1 MTVLDVVVPAYQ
13 ALPDYHQTYGAEVAD
28 LCELVGF
35 TPDPEQRLGLDLLF
49 GVDRTGKSVA
59 FEFAVVCSRQNLK
72 TGLFKQ
78 AALGWLFI
86 TDQRLIIWSAH
97 EFNTA
102 QEAHRDMAELIEG
115 SDFLRRRLK
124 QVYNGAADK
133 SIELLSG
140 QRLVFKART
149 HTGGK
154 GLSGDKVVL
163 DEAFALRP
171 MHMGSLL
178 PTLSVR
184 PDPQVVYGSSA
195 GYADSDVLRGIR
207 DRGRSGRS
215 DRLAYLE
222 WGAAPG
228 TCVRGALCDH
238 LQGTPGCALDVVE
251 NWQASNPLLGR
262 TRTNGTGLTLEYV
275 RAERE
280 ALPPLEFARERLGWW
295 DEPDL
300 GNAPPISVDDW
311 KARTDK
317 TSAIPDKAPIVL
329 AAEIALDRKSASVG
343 VAGFRADGTQHVE
356 LIAHQAGTDWLLPA
370 LLGFIERNELH
381 QLNRGTTAKP
391 KLCPAVIIDPTSPAG
406 TLVDPLRKAGTE
418 PVLMT
423 TREAGLSAAG
433 LQDAV
438 KDEQVFHRGQEAVE
452 LALSGAVKRDLG
464 DGGWAFGRK
473 KSAQSAV
480 DITPLVVVANAR
492 WALTEAISTDA
503 GAWAFYD

>member
-1 MTVLDVVVPAYQ
+1 MSVVDVVPPAFKSYPAY
-13 ALPDYHQTYGAEVAD
+13 HKTYGPEVSE
-28 LCELVGF
+28 LCALVGF
-35 TPDPEQRLGLDLLF
+35 APDPEQQLGLDLLF
-49 GVDRTGKSVA
+49 GVDWSGRSVA

-86 TDQRLIIWSAH
+86 TDQRLVVWSAH

-115 SDFLRRRLK
+115 SPFLVKRLK

-149 HTGGK
+149 HTGGR

-171 MHMGSLL
+171 SHMGALL

-195 GYADSDVLRGIR
+195 GLAESDVLRGIR
-207 DRGRSGRS
+207 DRGRAGVSP
-215 DRLAYLE
+215 RLAYVE
-222 WGAAPG
+222 WGS
-228 TCVRGALCDH
+228 TRGSCERAALCDH

-251 NWQASNPLLGR
+251 NWRAANPLLGR
-262 TRTNGTGLTLEYV
+262 TRANGTGLTVEYV
-275 RAERE
+275 RAERQ

-295 DEPDL
+295 DEPDV
-300 GNAPPISVDDW
+300 GNAPPITVAAWKDLADSRSSVPDD
-311 KARTDK
+311 
-317 TSAIPDKAPIVL
+317 APVAL
-329 AAEIALDRKSASVG
+329 AAEIALDRRSGSIG
-343 VAGFRADGTQHVE
+343 VAGWRADGAAHVG
-356 LIAHQAGTDWLLPA
+356 LIGHQPGTDWLLPA
-370 LLGFIERNELH
+370 LLGYVERNTLH
-381 QLNRGTTAKP
+381 RLQRGKVS
-391 KLCPAVIIDPTSPAG
+391 CPAVVIDPTSPAG
-406 TLVDPLRKAGTE
+406 TLVDPLRKAGIE
-418 PVLMT
+418 PVLMV
-423 TREAGLSAAG
+423 TREAGVAAAG

-438 KDEQVFHRGQEAVE
+438 ADRTVFHRGQPAVE
-452 LALSGAVKRDLG
+452 AALAGAVRRDLG

-473 KSAQSAV
+473 RSAAGSV
-480 DITPLVVVANAR
+480 DITPLVVLANAR
-492 WALTEAISTDA
+492 WALTEAEADTEVW
-503 GAWAFYD
+503 GFYE